1 MGTTVAAPS
10 GAKEIKTQK
19 TVFDLDSKGDVTVAK
34 IGQFTP
40 VENMQDFV
48 ARLNNDS
55 EAILKIVNSGLED
68 YERNRLAD
76 DNNVPWQTLDD
87 EGKVVGEFKG
97 FLLSEEKSK
106 QLNASVLNFA
116 KLSFGYNEA
125 SEIKDAKER
134 SKARQAAK
142 DEALAALLTPAAI
155 EGLKKS

>member
-1 MGTTVAAPS
+1 MGTTVAVPS
-10 GAKEIKTQK
+10 GAKEIFKQK
-19 TVFDLDSKGDVTVAK
+19 TVFDLDSKGDVTVK
-34 IGQFTP
+34 KVGQFTP
-40 VENMQDFV
+40 VANMQDFV
-48 ARLNNDS
+48 ARLGNDA
-55 EAILKIVNSGLED
+55 EAILRIVNAGLED
-68 YERNRLAD
+68 YERERLASD
-76 DNNVPWQTLDD
+76 ESIPWQVLDD
-87 EGKVVGEFKG
+87 EGKPAGEFKG

-134 SKARQAAK
+134 SKARQTAK